1 MTLNNLFII
10 LFAGI
15 LLVLAFAG
23 FALYTG
29 DSNFFKNRQKQD
41 SAKTA
46 FSRTMHR
53 IAVLKN
59 YEVMENVTF
68 EFNGEKFS
76 FDVVLLSGYG
86 TVGIK
91 ACYAKGDIYG
101 GVNDVNWLCV
111 PNTTLSHKE
120 YFENPVRQLGGSV
133 RFFKDIY
140 KAEKVKGGSA
150 DSFVVFPFS
159 KTTLYLGKNAPA
171 YTLGD
176 AQDVLSGQKYAADN
190 SADVAAMKT
199 ALEKYIV
206 K

>member
-1 MTLNNLFII
+1 MTFDALFIV
-10 LFAGI
+10 LFAGL
-15 LLVLAFAG
+15 LLVLAFAA

-29 DSNFFKNRQKQD
+29 DNNFFKNRQKQD
-41 SAKTA
+41 SAKSA

-59 YEVMENVTF
+59 YEVMENITL
-68 EFNGEKFS
+68 EFNGEKFF
-76 FDVVLLSGYG
+76 FDALLLSGYG
-86 TVGIK
+86 TVGIS

-133 RFFKDIY
+133 RFFKDLY

-171 YTLGD
+171 YTLSD
-176 AQDVLSGQKYAADN
+176 AQEVLSGQKYAADN
-190 SADVAAMKT
+190 GADVAAMKT